1 MLQKVFGALHIP
13 GILEGWECV
22 CVGAVGC
29 EGYVSYV
36 LYSQRLHIDKLGVF
50 KSKYFPRLPQRFNFE
65 TGFQDIN
72 LSYVFHFL

>member
-1 MLQKVFGALHIP
+1 
-13 GILEGWECV
+13 
-22 CVGAVGC
+22 VGC